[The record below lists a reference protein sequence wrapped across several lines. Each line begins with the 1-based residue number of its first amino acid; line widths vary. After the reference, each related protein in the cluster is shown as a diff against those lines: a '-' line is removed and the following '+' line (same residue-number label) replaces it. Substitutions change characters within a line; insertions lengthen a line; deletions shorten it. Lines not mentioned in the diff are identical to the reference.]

1 MPKNDG
7 KNDAKNDGK
16 NDAKNDG
23 KNDGKNDAKND
34 GKNDA
39 LVDEYISTLNIAEKK
54 ALKIAHQQLET
65 SFDIE
70 KSIGY
75 LEWLSK
81 RAQA

>member
-23 KNDGKNDAKND
+23 KNDA
-34 GKNDA
+34 KNDA
-39 LVDEYISTLNIAEKK
+39 LVDEYISTLNDTEKK

-81 RAQA
+81 RARP